1 MCVRNGFECSERE
14 TCSALCEAAEEWA
27 DVDYGAQMEIPMP
40 TYVLESASSNNT
52 PLRHNV
58 VRFGRLYEIDL
69 DTLTEKQREAIY
81 EIFFH
86 PSGIRQS
93 FGVVAKRLN
102 IRKNAVYCRYLGA
115 MRRLSIGLDVTPD
128 VNDIVDDEE

>member
-1 MCVRNGFECSERE
+1 MCVVNGIECSERGR
-14 TCSALCEAAEEWA
+14 CSSLCEAADEWA

-40 TYVLESASSNNT
+40 NHILESAASNNM

-58 VRFGRLYEIDL
+58 VRFGRSYEIYMDC
-69 DTLTEKQREAIY
+69 LTKKQREVIY

-86 PSGIRQS
+86 PSGVRQS
-93 FGVVAKRLN
+93 FGAVAKTLG

-115 MRRLSIGLDVTPD
+115 MRRLLKALDEPPV
-128 VNDIVDDEE
+128 VNDIAEE